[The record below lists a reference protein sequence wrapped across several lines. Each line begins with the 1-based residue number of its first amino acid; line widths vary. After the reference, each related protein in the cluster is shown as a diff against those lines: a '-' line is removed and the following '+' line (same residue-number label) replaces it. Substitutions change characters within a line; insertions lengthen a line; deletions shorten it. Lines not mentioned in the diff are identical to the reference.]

1 MVSSSQSVE
10 AQSTPR
16 YCPACASSY
25 SRAYGS
31 KRSHT
36 LLECAD
42 CKTIYCANVDLAE
55 LAAFYDQY
63 YNRDNLSIPDFVQ
76 RRLGEIIATFTP
88 YRSNGRLLDV
98 GCGGGFLA
106 LTAKQMGWDAWGT
119 EVSVSSVEHL
129 RKQGLNIAHGEL
141 ADAKFPDSHFDVIV
155 ATEVLEHV
163 PDPRALT
170 AECARVLRPGGLFYA
185 TTPHGRGISARM
197 MGARWTMV
205 APPEHLQ
212 LLSTAGMR
220 HLLRDCE
227 LRALC
232 ISEEAVNPFE
242 LWTYMK
248 RGFSGHPAS
257 TPTAPV
263 PSTAT
268 SQGDASPSGSAVPAD
283 STPPAAAPSADH
295 SSYAV
300 NEALLRSPFRRALKD
315 AANTALNITGL
326 GDSLK
331 VWATKG

>member
-1 MVSSSQSVE
+1 MSAADGDSAS
-10 AQSTPR
+10 APPR

-31 KRSHT
+31 KRGHT

-42 CKTIYCANVDLAE
+42 CKTIYCAHVDLAE
-55 LAAFYDQY
+55 LAAFYDAY
-63 YNRDNLSIPDFVQ
+63 YNRDNLNIPDFVQ
-76 RRLGEIIATFTP
+76 LRLGEIIATFAP
-88 YRSNGRLLDV
+88 YKSNGRLLDV

-106 LTAKQMGWDAWGT
+106 LTAKQLGWDAWGT
-119 EVSVSSVEHL
+119 EVSASSVEHL

-141 ADAKFPDSHFDVIV
+141 ADAKFPDGHFDVIV

-170 AECARVLRPGGLFYA
+170 AECSRVLRPGGLFYA

-197 MGARWTMV
+197 MGARWSLV

-227 LRALC
+227 LSPLR
-232 ISEEAVNPFE
+232 ITEEAVNPFE
-242 LWTYMK
+242 LWAYLK
-248 RGFSGHPAS
+248 RGFTGHR
-257 TPTAPV
+257 APV
-263 PSTAT
+263 PNA
-268 SQGDASPSGSAVPAD
+268 PV
-283 STPPAAAPSADH
+283 PSADH
-295 SSYAV
+295 SNYAV
-300 NEALLRSPFRRALKD
+300 NEALLRSPFRRTLKD
-315 AANTALNITGL
+315 AANAVLNLTGL

-331 VWATKG
+331 VWATKS